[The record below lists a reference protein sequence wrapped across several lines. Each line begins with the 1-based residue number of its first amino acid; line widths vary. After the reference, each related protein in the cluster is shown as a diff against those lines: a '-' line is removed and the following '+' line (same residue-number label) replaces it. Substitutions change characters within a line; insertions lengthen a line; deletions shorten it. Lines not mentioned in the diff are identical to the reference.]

1 MTSLS
6 LRPYGLAAAL
16 APALEAI
23 FWDVDGTLAET
34 ELDGHRL
41 AFNAAFGELGLPWN
55 WDPDTYLQWLTV
67 PGGRE
72 RISAYGASLHGEP
85 PSPELLDA
93 LVAAKKRHYAT
104 LLRKGSIVLREGV
117 APLITT
123 AAAAG
128 LTQMI
133 VTTSSRAAVLA
144 LMAGSLAPYAA
155 AFSGWISGDDVVRKK
170 PDPEG
175 YRRALERADLDPA
188 GVVVVEDSIPGLA
201 AARSADLTT
210 LLTLSSL
217 SRQESPDAFGAAAAV
232 VDGLGTADR
241 PLTLLRGP
249 ACPEGM
255 VTLSWLERLLATS

>member
-6 LRPYGLAAAL
+6 LRQHDLAAAL

-34 ELDGHRL
+34 ELEGHRL
-41 AFNAAFGELGLPWN
+41 AFNAAFLELGLPWN
-55 WDPDTYLQWLTV
+55 WDPTTYLDWLTV

-72 RISAYGASLHGEP
+72 RLAAYGASLEGEP
-85 PSPELLDA
+85 PSSELLDA
-93 LVAAKKRHYAT
+93 LVAAKKRHYGD
-104 LLRKGSIVLREGV
+104 LLQNGSIVLREGV
-117 APLITT
+117 ARLISA

-133 VTTSSRAAVLA
+133 VITSSRSAVQA
-144 LMAGSLAPYAA
+144 LMAGSLAPHAA
-155 AFSGWISGDDVVRKK
+155 AFSGWISGDDVARKK

-175 YRRALERADLDPA
+175 YRRALERSCLDPA

-217 SRQESPDAFGAAAAV
+217 SRHEGLDAFAAAAAV
-232 VDGLGTADR
+232 VDGLGTVDR
-241 PLTLLRGP
+241 SLSLLRGP
-249 ACPEGM
+249 ACLEGM
-255 VTLSWLERLLATS
+255 VTLSWLERLLATP